1 MEVIIEKILNHP
13 ILLILLSL
21 LCVLLFFSV
30 LKGLIKITIFAIA
43 LGGLYFGYL
52 HFFEEQY
59 PLPEFDFAPLDTFRD
74 KAREFI
80 VDDLNLSVDLN
91 MTIQDRNQTISDE
104 GF

>member
-43 LGGLYFGYL
+43 LGVLYFWL
-52 HFFEEQY
+52 FTFFRG
-59 PLPEFDFAPLDTFRD
+59 AISV
-74 KAREFI
+74 ARI
-80 VDDLNLSVDLN
+80 
-91 MTIQDRNQTISDE
+91 
-104 GF
+104 